1 MNIPMYSIN
10 FPKPYIEDK
19 FGSSFGK
26 VQPVQVNLV

>member
-1 MNIPMYSIN
+1 MYSIN

-26 VQPVQVNLV
+26 VSPVQANLV